1 MKKNINPKLKVKI
14 IREETI
20 ENTPIKEG
28 QLIINQDSGELHLD
42 LEGKRAVVGRN
53 KWSKITKDNTDV

>member
-20 ENTPIKEG
+20 EKTPIKEG

-42 LEGKRAVVGRN
+42 LEGRRAVVGRN
-53 KWSKITKDNTDV
+53 KWSKITKENEI